1 MRKKAMVWAVAI
13 GSLAT
18 TALFAQNPAA
28 PASPDPAGETDVL
41 TYEKKGSL
49 MAVAVTVTGQGP
61 YAFLVDSGAER
72 TFISQELVDKLS
84 LQPGK
89 SVRVHSMTNAQT
101 LSTARIPQLQ
111 FSRKR
116 VSDIQAPLLPAAY
129 IGAAGILGVD
139 SLRRQRVEFNFKDRT
154 MTITPSR
161 AEEEQWARD
170 AIVVTAKSIYGRL
183 VLTDATIDGQKVLAV
198 IDTGSDLSVGNREL
212 QRRLNRKG
220 RLRPTVPLEV
230 ASITGRRFTVDYTQ
244 AREMA
249 VNNLTISNM
258 PIGFADTHI
267 FRQLRLE
274 KHPVV
279 MLGMDTLGLFG
290 KISVDFAR
298 KEVRFQLPDRSASG
312 RLAMARPAAR

>member
-1 MRKKAMVWAVAI
+1 
-13 GSLAT
+13 
-18 TALFAQNPAA
+18 
-28 PASPDPAGETDVL
+28 
-41 TYEKKGSL
+41 

-84 LQPGK
+84 LQRGK
-89 SVRVHSMTNAQT
+89 NVRVHSMTDART

-111 FSRKR
+111 FSRR
-116 VSDIQAPLLPAAY
+116 QVSDIHAPLLPAAY

-139 SLRRQRVEFNFKDRT
+139 SLRRQRVEFNFANRT
-154 MTITPSR
+154 MTITP
-161 AEEEQWARD
+161 AAAVEEQWARD
-170 AIVVTAKSIYGRL
+170 AIVVTAKSLYGRL
-183 VLTDATIDGQKVLAV
+183 VLTNATIDGQKVLAV

-212 QRRLNRKG
+212 QRRLTRKG

-230 ASITGRRFTVDYTQ
+230 ASVTGRRFTVDYTQ

-274 KHPVV
+274 DRPVV
-279 MLGMDTLGLFG
+279 MLGMDTLGLFA

-298 KEVRFQLPDRSASG
+298 KEVRFQLPERRNG
-312 RLAMARPAAR
+312 RIVSTDPANTLTLATAH